1 MSISDEYEI
10 VITEAQRQLIIR
22 ALTNAL
28 AYDRRSSDLTHPTPD
43 EWMELIRL
51 FSTIEPSRRK
61 RPRW

>member
-28 AYDRRSSDLTHPTPD
+28 AYDRRSSDLTHPTAD

-51 FSTIEPSRRK
+51 FSTIKPSARK
-61 RPRW
+61 

>member
-51 FSTIEPSRRK
+51 FSTIKPSARK
-61 RPRW
+61 

>member
-10 VITEAQRQLIIR
+10 VVTEAQRQLIIR

-51 FSTIEPSRRK
+51 FSTIKPSVRK
-61 RPRW
+61 GPP

>member
-51 FSTIEPSRRK
+51 FNTIKPSVRK
-61 RPRW
+61 GPP